1 MAQRT
6 DKRRRLLKLWHWVRD
21 GLAPQG
27 RYHRYAVAI
36 GGTSAIIW
44 GIAILYVALAPDV
57 YRSKFSLILPGQGV
71 GSSVMISELGQASSS
86 APSPFSS
93 PSVSPTENYKRLLG
107 ADIVRSKAAQRLNID
122 VGALG
127 MPRVK
132 LIDQTNFIQVSM
144 DGSSGDTAQAQAH
157 ALLAAF
163 QDELERLRDDEEAQ
177 REGNDQIQIRTL
189 KEKVKDSQ
197 VRLTKYQAETALVSM
212 EQYGEIVGALEAL
225 RQRKL
230 SVDAQL
236 KDRQAL
242 VGQLEAD
249 LNVTARDAAIALTLK
264 SDQLF
269 QGLLR
274 EYTDILIAYEAD
286 AGRLGTKHPKL
297 LKRTVDLNAIKTSM
311 ATRAKTSADI
321 EEERLW
327 SIADLSVEAGR
338 SNLFQRLLSAEAER
352 AGLAA
357 QAAHLE
363 AQITSQEARAQGL
376 ADEASEL
383 AELKRD
389 HQVAETVFASAVA
402 RLDARKADRFSSYPL
417 VQTFEAPSLPA
428 EPHSPNAMIAF
439 GGAALTTIFIFIGY
453 LLAWVRQPI
462 IARLLPND

>member
-1 MAQRT
+1 MREQK

-21 GLAPQG
+21 GLGPQG

-44 GIAILYVALAPDV
+44 GIATLYVVTAPDV

-107 ADIVRSKAAQRLNID
+107 ADIVRGKAAERLGVNA
-122 VGALG
+122 GAFAT
-127 MPRVK
+127 PRVK

-144 DGSSGDTAQAQAH
+144 DGGSGKAAQDQAH

-177 REGNDQIQIRTL
+177 REGNDQIQIRNL

-197 VRLTKYQAETALVSM
+197 LRLIRYQADTALVSM
-212 EQYGEIVGALEAL
+212 DQYGEIVGALEAL

-230 SVDAQL
+230 SVEAQL

-242 VGQLEAD
+242 VRQLEAD
-249 LNVTARDAAIALTLK
+249 LNITAKDAAIALTLK

-269 QGLLR
+269 QGLLK

-286 AGRLGTKHPKL
+286 AGRLGSKHPKL
-297 LKRTVDLNAIKTSM
+297 LKRAVDLNAIKTSM
-311 ATRAKTSADI
+311 TARAKTSADI
-321 EEERLW
+321 EEKQLW

-338 SNLFQRLLSAEAER
+338 SNLFQRLLSTEAER

-357 QAAHLE
+357 QAAHLN
-363 AQITSQEARAQGL
+363 AQISAQEARAQDL
-376 ADEASEL
+376 ADEASQL

-402 RLDARKADRFSSYPL
+402 RLDARKSDRFSSYPL
-417 VQTFEAPSLPA
+417 VQLFEAPSLPA

-439 GGAALTTIFIFIGY
+439 GGAALATIFIIIGY